1 MVVHSA
7 LRWDGVIFTA
17 LCVSNPAIAQRP
29 SERRVMVFRD
39 GAVPQ
44 LQVSGDRF
52 VHGEFQLEIQFVD
65 TNPLCFAYVVDGHP
79 LPEMAP
85 PKEAVPWNDS
95 MTAAEGTLKLDTLE
109 DALTVLRMRLQDLG
123 TLSTE
128 AASQASLESVWEACL
143 WADPPSRVIP
153 LQKKRISEVDSMLR
167 TRLGDN
173 GAWTRILVSAIDT
186 LASVRRQ
193 VDTLPSR
200 EEQGEKQEMMRRNV
214 RSAMTGFERYVT
226 ASLALIQR
234 LQEDLRRAQTRLAS
248 TPSSTTRY
256 ITANRDVVVEV
267 QRSRLDRG
275 NRDSSL
281 DTVTVVSEAYHSLPP
296 ILFDVGIGPAL
307 TLHNTENY
315 GLGQRNPDQFP
326 NVRRTEDNAN
336 IDVVVSLSMYVWGY
350 RYLDDGIF
358 DVRQLAPRPMI
369 GLSMKQLFSSLYFG
383 FQIDPVQFLDISF
396 GARAYSTTTLV
407 SPAEGQIATAN
418 VDGKPS
424 EPVLREGVTTQAFV
438 SLTASTDLFQRWI
451 QRSF

>member
-1 MVVHSA
+1 MRLGWQGKGRNAVVGGRTFRFA
-7 LRWDGVIFTA
+7 MGWGVIFTA

-296 ILFDVGIGPAL
+296 ILFDVGI
-307 TLHNTENY
+307 
-315 GLGQRNPDQFP
+315 
-326 NVRRTEDNAN
+326 
-336 IDVVVSLSMYVWGY
+336 
-350 RYLDDGIF
+350 
-358 DVRQLAPRPMI
+358 
-369 GLSMKQLFSSLYFG
+369 
-383 FQIDPVQFLDISF
+383 
-396 GARAYSTTTLV
+396 
-407 SPAEGQIATAN
+407 
-418 VDGKPS
+418 
-424 EPVLREGVTTQAFV
+424 
-438 SLTASTDLFQRWI
+438 
-451 QRSF
+451 